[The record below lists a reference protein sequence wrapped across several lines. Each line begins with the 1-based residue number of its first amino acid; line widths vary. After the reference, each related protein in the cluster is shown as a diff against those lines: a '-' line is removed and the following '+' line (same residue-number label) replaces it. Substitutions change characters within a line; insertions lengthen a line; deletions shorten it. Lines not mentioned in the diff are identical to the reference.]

1 MFKIYKRDIG
11 DVEPTEY
18 LPAAEGAA
26 LTLGMAAKA
35 AAGALAK
42 AGATDKP
49 THIVLG
55 PARQD
60 GLYPA
65 LRVLPTTVF
74 ETTGAVAVPAATV
87 GSAVTLHTDALQVT
101 ATAEGGVFTVEATE
115 DLAGGTVRGRFL

>member
-26 LTLGMAAKA
+26 LALGMAAKA
-35 AAGALAK
+35 AGGALAQ

-60 GLYPA
+60 GMYPA

-74 ETTGAVAVPAATV
+74 ETTSTAAVPYDAV

-101 ATAEGGVFTVEATE
+101 ATTTDGVFTVEATE
-115 DLAGGTVRGRFL
+115 NAADGIVRGRFV